1 MFQKE
6 TAELSNH
13 QQNLLITLYHQSL
26 SIPLAENYSDL
37 NQFRQQIEVEKS
49 GPHHKPYEA
58 MHKQAFRYR
67 LIFLGIG
74 ILFILLGL
82 LVYQHSINWLSYS
95 LIFSSFHTAKTVAYG
110 ICFLFAFFAFGIAYS
125 IRAEREAQNLLIKR
139 AKRKLTRILR
149 KKTPLRWVAIGKQYH
164 PIKCAYDRALDKIQ
178 ESKEVATLLFQQ
190 ISYSHHL
197 NPNQKAIL
205 FNQAILELN
214 DRLHHIIN
222 KFQKDLQ

>member
-6 TAELSNH
+6 TAELSNY

-26 SIPLAENYSDL
+26 SIPLAESYPDL
-37 NQFRQQIEVEKS
+37 NHFRRQIEVEKS

-58 MHKQAFRYR
+58 MQKQALHYR
-67 LIFLGIG
+67 LIFTGIGVLFMLLGI
-74 ILFILLGL
+74 

-110 ICFLFAFFAFGIAYS
+110 ICFLFAFSAFGIAYS
-125 IRAEREAQNLLIKR
+125 IRAEREAQNQLIRR

-149 KKTPLRWVAIGKQYH
+149 KKMPLRLIAVGKEYH
-164 PIKCAYDRALDKIQ
+164 PIKCAYDRALDKMH
-178 ESKEVATLLFQQ
+178 ESKEVTTVLFQQ

-197 NPNQKAIL
+197 NYNQKAIL

-222 KFQKDLQ
+222 KFQKDI